1 MTKEI
6 DTSSEAY
13 FNQCLVPPPL
23 NRRKKNA
30 RIKVPYVAADKP
42 VITSYEV
49 LRHVSIYRQL

>member
-6 DTSSEAY
+6 DTSSEVY

-30 RIKVPYVAADKP
+30 RTKVPYVADDKP
-42 VITSYEV
+42 VINK
-49 LRHVSIYRQL
+49 L